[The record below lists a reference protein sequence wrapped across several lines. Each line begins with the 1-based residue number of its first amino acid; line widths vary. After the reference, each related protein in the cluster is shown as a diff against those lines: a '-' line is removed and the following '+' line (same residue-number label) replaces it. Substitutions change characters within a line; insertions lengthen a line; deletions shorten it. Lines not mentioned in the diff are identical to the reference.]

1 MDAEDQNEIPAIP
14 AVIPGGGEPSA
25 GEPLSDESA
34 EAMLGHWISTRGE
47 RAGGAWQPP
56 SPEELQRDFPQFEIR
71 GVIGRGGMG
80 AIYKAWQHSL
90 ERFVAI
96 KILPPGLDDDSGV
109 DVAERFKRE
118 AKAMAQLR
126 HNGIVAVYD
135 SGQTA
140 EGLHY
145 FVMEYVDGTDVHQ
158 LVKERGRLEPSE
170 ALRIAGA
177 VCEALAY
184 AHSQGIIHRDI
195 KPANIVLDARGTVK
209 IADFGL
215 AKSSVPG
222 STGNTSHGVSVGTP
236 DFMAPECFQGGGHV
250 DHRADIYAVGVMLYQ
265 MLTGKIPRGR
275 FDPPCFAVKGLDK
288 RLDRIVDK
296 ALQHEPGRRYSS
308 AAEMQADIARITP
321 TSPPTAAAGQTIA
334 APDARS
340 VGTPLL
346 VAGVLAVIV
355 IALVVWAPW
364 KTSAGTSSDS
374 LPQNPAGSGLST
386 PANAVAA
393 VTKDAP
399 FVNTLGQEFVPVPGT
414 AVLFSRWETRVKDYE
429 AFAKVNTV
437 DRSWKTQRKEQSD
450 VARESDHPVAGVGW
464 DEANAFC
471 KWLTEKETA
480 AGKLRDGARYRL
492 PTDEEWSRAVG
503 LASEVGATPKERTGY
518 DGVDFPWG
526 TGFPPPDG
534 TAGNYADSAFHEQFP
549 SAQWVEGYADG
560 YATTAPVGSF
570 PPNKYG
576 LHDLGGNVWE
586 WCEDLYEPGSGERVM
601 RGGSWVTYGR
611 NSMASAFRLHA
622 EPGSHS
628 GAGFRCVL
636 AMPAS
641 KAADAAVSSPTQR

>member
-1 MDAEDQNEIPAIP
+1 MDAEDQHDIPRSAVGIPA
-14 AVIPGGGEPSA
+14 GGEPSP

-34 EAMLGHWISTRGE
+34 EAMLGHWISTRDQ

-56 SPEELQRDFPQFEIR
+56 SPAELQRDFPQFEIR
-71 GVIGRGGMG
+71 DVIGRGGMG

-96 KILPPGLDDDSGV
+96 KILPPGLYDDSGV

-118 AKAMAQLR
+118 ARAMAQLR

-140 EGLHY
+140 EGLHF

-158 LVKERGRLEPSE
+158 LVKERGRLEPAE
-170 ALRIAGA
+170 ALRIAAA
-177 VCEALAY
+177 VCEGLAY
-184 AHSQGIIHRDI
+184 AHSQGIVHRDI

-215 AKSSVPG
+215 AKSSVPAA
-222 STGNTSHGVSVGTP
+222 TGNTSQGVAVGTP
-236 DFMAPECFQGGGHV
+236 DFMAPECFQGGGHA

-275 FDPPCFAVKGLDK
+275 FDPPCSAVKGLDK

-308 AAEMQADIARITP
+308 AAEMQAEIARTIP
-321 TSPPTAAAGQTIA
+321 TSPPTAIADRTIA
-334 APDARS
+334 APAARF
-340 VGTPLL
+340 VGAPLL
-346 VAGVLAVIV
+346 VAGVLTV
-355 IALVVWAPW
+355 IAIAVVIWPPW
-364 KTSAGTSSDS
+364 KMSAGT
-374 LPQNPAGSGLST
+374 LLRKPAGSGLST
-386 PANAVAA
+386 PANAAEA

-414 AVLFSRWETRVKDYE
+414 AVLFSRWETRVRDYE
-429 AFAKVNTV
+429 AFATVNTV
-437 DRSWKTQRKEQSD
+437 DRGWKTQRKEHSD
-450 VARESDHPVAGVGW
+450 VAREPDHPVAGVSW

-503 LASEVGATPKERTGY
+503 LASEVGATPKEHTGY
-518 DGVDFPWG
+518 NGADFPWG
-526 TGFPPPDG
+526 TGYPPPNG

-549 SAQWVEGYADG
+549 EMPWLEGYADG

-570 PPNKYG
+570 PANKYG

-586 WCEDLYEPGSGERVM
+586 WCEDLYEPGGTGRVM

-611 NSMASAFRLHA
+611 NSMASAFRLRA
-622 EPGSHS
+622 DPGSHS

-636 AMPAS
+636 VPSAPAG
-641 KAADAAVSSPTQR
+641 R